1 MKLRTRHHV
10 ALAATLFVAVAFVVG
25 CGDSTKLPEGTKAG
39 VPTDKQVEKEKRLFA
54 FRGG

>member
-39 VPTDKQVEKEKRLFA
+39 VPTDKQVEKEKKK
-54 FRGG
+54 